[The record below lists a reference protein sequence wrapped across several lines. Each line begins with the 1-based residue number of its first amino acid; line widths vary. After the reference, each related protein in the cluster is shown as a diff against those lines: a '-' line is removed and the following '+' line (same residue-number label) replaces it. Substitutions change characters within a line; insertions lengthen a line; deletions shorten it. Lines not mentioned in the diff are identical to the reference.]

1 MTGCAKHHGGKRG
14 RVLFDVALHR
24 WTREALREQRPAPPP
39 RPLHTTHSPVPCV
52 QDGDTPLHLAALNGH
67 DKVVELLL
75 AAGAAVDAKNKV
87 SGAWRVR
94 QMAWRA
100 PRGRNP
106 TVLLWGRNAN
116 LYQWCK
122 WAFCFVIFEIWS

>member
-1 MTGCAKHHGGKRG
+1 M
-14 RVLFDVALHR
+14 
-24 WTREALREQRPAPPP
+24 
-39 RPLHTTHSPVPCV
+39 

-116 LYQWCK
+116 LCQC
-122 WAFCFVIFEIWS
+122 